1 MQKYIIFTTE
11 NKVNNRKSGYMKQLD
26 EIDRKLLNI
35 LQINSRITIREL
47 SEKLHLSTTPIH
59 ERIKKL
65 EKSGY
70 IKQYLTL
77 LDPKLLGKTL
87 IVYISVSLS
96 THTKEAVDEFEK
108 DMEKLDEIMECYYI
122 SGNYDFLLKVHCND
136 MEGYHDFITS
146 KFSVI
151 KNITQFYSS
160 FVMAEAKVKRNFS
173 L

>member
-1 MQKYIIFTTE
+1 VINITPK
-11 NKVNNRKSGYMKQLD
+11 RKSGYMRPLD
-26 EIDRKLLNI
+26 EIDVKLLNI

-77 LDPKLLGKTL
+77 LDPKLLGKRL
-87 IVYISVSLS
+87 IVYISVSLNS
-96 THTKEAVDEFEK
+96 HTREAIEEFERE
-108 DMEKLDEIMECYYI
+108 MQNLDEIMECYYI
-122 SGNYDFLLKVHCND
+122 SGTYDFLLKVYCND
-136 MEGYHDFITS
+136 MEDYHNFITTR
-146 KFSVI
+146 FSVI

-160 FVMAEAKVKRNFS
+160 FVMTESKMKRHFN

>member
-1 MQKYIIFTTE
+1 
-11 NKVNNRKSGYMKQLD
+11 MKQLD

-65 EKSGY
+65 EKTGY

-77 LDPKLLGKTL
+77 LDPKLIGRKL
-87 IVYISVSLS
+87 IVYISVSLNN
-96 THTKEAVDEFEK
+96 HTREAIDEFEK
-108 DMEKLDEIMECYYI
+108 EMEKLDEIMECYYI
-122 SGNYDFLLKVHCND
+122 SGSYDFLLKVHCYD
-136 MEGYHDFITS
+136 MDDYHNFITS
-146 KFSVI
+146 RFSVI

-160 FVMAEAKVKRNFS
+160 FVLAETKVKRHFR

>member
-1 MQKYIIFTTE
+1 
-11 NKVNNRKSGYMKQLD
+11 MKQLD

-35 LQINSRITIREL
+35 LQVNSRITIREL

-77 LDPKLLGKTL
+77 LDPKLIGKKL
-87 IVYISVSLS
+87 IVYISVSLN
-96 THTKEAVDEFEK
+96 THTREAIEEFERE
-108 DMEKLDEIMECYYI
+108 MQKLDEIMECYYI

-136 MEGYHDFITS
+136 MDDYHNFVTVR
-146 KFSVI
+146 FSVI

-160 FVMAEAKVKRNFS
+160 FVMAESKVKWNFK

>member
-1 MQKYIIFTTE
+1 
-11 NKVNNRKSGYMKQLD
+11 MKAID

-65 EKSGY
+65 EKNKY
-70 IKQYLTL
+70 IKQYITL
-77 LDPKLLGKTL
+77 VDPKMIGKNL
-87 IVYISVSLS
+87 IVYVSVSLNK
-96 THTKEAVDEFEK
+96 HTKEAIEEFESQ
-108 DMEKLDEIMECYYI
+108 MVKLDEVMESYYI
-122 SGNYDFLLKVHCND
+122 SGSSDFLLKVFCND
-136 MEGYHDFITS
+136 MDDFHHFITN

-151 KNITQFYSS
+151 GNITQFYSS
-160 FVMAEAKVKRNFS
+160 FVMSETKVKQNFI

>member
-1 MQKYIIFTTE
+1 
-11 NKVNNRKSGYMKQLD
+11 MKQLD

-35 LQINSRITIREL
+35 LQVNSRITIREL

-65 EKSGY
+65 EKGGY
-70 IKQYLTL
+70 IRQYLTI
-77 LDPKLLGKTL
+77 LDPKMIGKKL
-87 IVYISVSLS
+87 IVYISVSLN
-96 THTKEAVDEFEK
+96 THTREAIEEFEK
-108 DMEKLDEIMECYYI
+108 EMQKFDEIMECYYI

-136 MEGYHDFITS
+136 MDDYHNFVTE

-160 FVMAEAKVKRNFS
+160 FVMAETKVKRNFS

>member
-1 MQKYIIFTTE
+1 M
-11 NKVNNRKSGYMKQLD
+11 RPLD
-26 EIDRKLLNI
+26 EIDVKLLNI

-77 LDPKLLGKTL
+77 LDPKLLGKRL
-87 IVYISVSLS
+87 IVYISVSLNS
-96 THTKEAVDEFEK
+96 HTREAIEEFERE
-108 DMEKLDEIMECYYI
+108 MQNLDEIMECYYI
-122 SGNYDFLLKVHCND
+122 SGTYDFLLKVYCND
-136 MEGYHDFITS
+136 MEDYHNFITTR
-146 KFSVI
+146 FSVI

-160 FVMAEAKVKRNFS
+160 FVMTESKMKRHFN

>member
-1 MQKYIIFTTE
+1 
-11 NKVNNRKSGYMKQLD
+11 MKQLD
-26 EIDRKLLNI
+26 EIDMKLLNI
-35 LQINSRITIREL
+35 LQLNSRITIREL
-47 SEKLHLSTTPIH
+47 SERLHLSTTPIH

-77 LDPKLLGKTL
+77 LDPKMIGKKL
-87 IVYISVSLS
+87 IVYISVSLNS
-96 THTKEAVDEFEK
+96 HTKEAIDEFEK
-108 DMEKLDEIMECYYI
+108 EMVKLDEIMECYYI

-136 MEGYHDFITS
+136 MDDYHNFVTAR
-146 KFSVI
+146 FSII

-160 FVMAEAKVKRNFS
+160 FVMAETKVKWSYN